1 MTADIALRLAKQFG
15 TTPEFWLNLQRRV
28 TRRVW
33 PATPLGYATLLSACY
48 GDFAEGHS
56 GFGGGPRMAQI
67 LRHPTSYDTAM
78 ALVLVATPMVIIV
91 VALGMI
97 IFGGLVLP

>member
-1 MTADIALRLAKQFG
+1 
-15 TTPEFWLNLQRRV
+15 
-28 TRRVW
+28 
-33 PATPLGYATLLSACY
+33 
-48 GDFAEGHS
+48 
-56 GFGGGPRMAQI
+56 MAQI